1 MEFDFAVYCDSSVK
15 FCTFPAALYRLVPS
29 ATTSMATTR
38 PRKTGWFRNCPG
50 GFFGG
55 RGHDTA
61 RLDGAEAGERRD
73 FAGLKS
79 ARNGLDIVTG
89 GSHLVI
95 TIQK

>member
-1 MEFDFAVYCDSSVK
+1 MESEFAECHDEDGHHKAEKNGVVQELAGR
-15 FCTFPAALYRLVPS
+15 F
-29 ATTSMATTR
+29 
-38 PRKTGWFRNCPG
+38 FR
-50 GFFGG
+50 G

-79 ARNGLDIVTG
+79 TRDGLGIVTG